1 MTKTEPTVLICPQ
14 KSICFIDFLTSN
26 AWNYGYQVHLKVGIL
41 WPMRPQ
47 KVTDW
52 QWKDNWKHKEMGTW
66 KMNWTSLNLVGKC
79 VLAQSQPLIM
89 HLNPR
94 VSHLFHGDHICPNN
108 PPMRRFEMYEVVSKH
123 QALLLLTKVKERVS
137 DLARSGIVWTQG
149 LCANTRLLFITNYE
163 YSLKTR
169 RINTTAILRD

>member
-1 MTKTEPTVLICPQ
+1 MKFYKLSQGTCSIHCVDVNILYKSDYGMTKTEPTVLICPQ
-14 KSICFIDFLTSN
+14 KSVCFIDFLTYN

-66 KMNWTSLNLVGKC
+66 KMNRTSLNLVGKS

-94 VSHLFHGDHICPNN
+94 VSHLFHGIISVLTTLQWEDLKCMKWSQNI
-108 PPMRRFEMYEVVSKH
+108 KH
-123 QALLLLTKVKERVS
+123 
-137 DLARSGIVWTQG
+137 
-149 LCANTRLLFITNYE
+149 CY
-163 YSLKTR
+163 Y
-169 RINTTAILRD
+169 